1 MTINHHG
8 AEVGDLNVKLLYEQQ
23 KNERQTVVNEQQS
36 RQIHD
41 MEKQVKVHNHISSSS
56 FHVSNCRRCMRS
68 VGLDVLNGS
77 VKRGAESIPMPWMV
91 GLRRTLLQRQRHV
104 SSKPLRS
111 KLATLTYFLSIT
123 SCPRVR
129 FPSATLSANLFRKHL
144 PHHMSPP
151 CALAKLF
158 WVPVNRPEYA
168 PNQTIYPRLNRPW
181 TIIHPG
187 YTVALAGLTRVIV
200 RSGYTPAC
208 YTGTSGGPVVCAA
221 RRSGQVTFWFSIN
234 RLIPYRYVAL
244 A

>member
-91 GLRRTLLQRQRHV
+91 GLRRTLLKRQRHV

-168 PNQTIYPRLNRPW
+168 PNQTIPQVKPAMDYNTSGVYCSLGWFN
-181 TIIHPG
+181 PG
-187 YTVALAGLTRVIV
+187 YSPVGVYSGLLYRHQWW
-200 RSGYTPAC
+200 
-208 YTGTSGGPVVCAA
+208 TSGMC
-221 RRSGQVTFWFSIN
+221 RS
-234 RLIPYRYVAL
+234 AL
-244 A
+244 GAGHILV